1 MAESTNEKM
10 RNQAKHSSWEQIN
23 SYEEAQQY
31 LLEVPKFTRKHSL
44 EETRC
49 FLQVLGAPGEN
60 GKIIHVAGTNG
71 KGSVCAY
78 LCSVL
83 TEAGYRVGMFTSP
96 HLVEMRERFRIGS
109 SIITEERFLW
119 SFRYVMERLEEM
131 RRVSGKPEYH
141 PTFFELLFLMG
152 MVLFREAQTDYIL
165 LETGLGGRMDA
176 TNAIQNPVLTVITE
190 IGYDHMEYLGD
201 TIEKIAG
208 EKAGILKPGVPVV
221 FCDKRMEATRVILKR
236 AQMLE
241 NRAVAVNAEACIQ
254 RNLTNKSID
263 FSMHSRYYGYVRLK
277 LMTSALYQIENAA
290 IAVRCI
296 EELIAQEIG
305 MPEDENSSMKAPLIS
320 LKQLQDGLTHAFWE
334 GRMEEVLSGVYV
346 DGAHNE
352 DGIHAFVQTV
362 EADACIGHRYLLFSA
377 VADKEYGLMIDLLKD
392 KKLFDQVAV
401 VGLHSSRA
409 ADPERLKQLFGE
421 GVFYSDTKQ
430 ALDDLLN
437 KKKEDDLLYVVGS
450 LYLVGEVKVLLRR
463 RTDD

>member
-1 MAESTNEKM
+1 MSETTNEKIN
-10 RNQAKHSSWEQIN
+10 NQVSQNSWEQVN

-49 FLQVLGAPGEN
+49 FLQVLGVAEEK

-83 TEAGYRVGMFTSP
+83 TQAGYRVGMFTSP

-109 SIITEERFLW
+109 EMIAPERFLW
-119 SFRYVMERLEEM
+119 SFRYVMGHLDKM
-131 RRVSGKPEYH
+131 RSVSGKPEYH

-152 MVLFREAQTDYIL
+152 MVLFQEEETDYII

-176 TNAIQNPVLTVITE
+176 TNAIQNPILTVITE

-201 TIEKIAG
+201 TIEKIAA

-221 FCDKRMEATRVILKR
+221 FCDKRMEAAKVILER

-241 NRAVAVNAEACIQ
+241 NRAIAVKNGEDIH
-254 RNLTNKSID
+254 RDFENKSID
-263 FSMHSRYYGYVRLK
+263 FSIQSRYYDYVRLK
-277 LMTSALYQIENAA
+277 LMTSALYQAENAA
-290 IAVRCI
+290 IAFHCV
-296 EELIAQEIG
+296 EELMAREMELQSRKEPI
-305 MPEDENSSMKAPLIS
+305 IS
-320 LKQLQDGLTHAFWE
+320 LQQIQDGFAHASWE

-352 DGIHAFVQTV
+352 DGIRAFVESV
-362 EADACIGHRYLLFSA
+362 EADACIGNRYLLFSA
-377 VADKEYGLMIDLLKD
+377 VADKEYELMIDLLKD
-392 KKLFDQVAV
+392 RNLFHQVAV

-409 ADPERLKQLFGE
+409 AEPERLKQLFGE
-421 GVFYSDTKQ
+421 CLFYKDTKQ
-430 ALDDLLN
+430 ALDDLQN
-437 KKKEDDLLYVVGS
+437 KKKEDDLIYIVGS
-450 LYLVGEVKVLLRR
+450 LYLVGEIKALLRR